1 MAFKKPF
8 LTVIAFALMTALAAC
23 NLPSRPG
30 APDGASLATPS
41 QPAPQTLG
49 QCKNPLHPVI
59 KGAEWTYS
67 LSGITT
73 GTFIRTITAV
83 REDGFTDQDVFDS
96 GVTRT
101 GEWKCEDGTLTALSP
116 AEGLSGMVQAEGTTA
131 QFKTTQS
138 QGVTLPAIVTPG
150 SAWTQNFTLEGTQTI
165 AGSSAESTGDMSYS
179 CKAADIETV
188 SVPAGVFDAV
198 RVGCQINATITV
210 NMAGLEVPTEWASA
224 TTIWYARDIGM
235 VKTENELS
243 GVGHSSIELTSYTI
257 P

>member
-1 MAFKKPF
+1 MAFRKPF
-8 LTVIAFALMTALAAC
+8 LTVIAFALVAALAAC
-23 NLPSRPG
+23 NLPSQAVTPEG
-30 APDGASLATPS
+30 VLGATPS

-59 KGAEWTYS
+59 KGAAWTYS
-67 LSGITT
+67 LSGITSGSFT
-73 GTFIRTITAV
+73 RTITAV
-83 REDGFTDQDVFDS
+83 REDGFTDQDVYDA

-101 GEWKCEDGTLTALSP
+101 GEWKCEDGTLTALAP
-116 AEGLSGMVQAEGTTA
+116 AEGLSSMIQSGGVTA
-131 QFKTTQS
+131 QFETTES
-138 QGVTLPAIVTPG
+138 EGITLPAIVTPG
-150 SAWTQNFTLEGTQTI
+150 AAWTQSFTLEGTQTI
-165 AGSSAESTGDMSYS
+165 AGNSAKSTGEMSYS

-198 RVGCQINATITV
+198 RVGCQINATISVST
-210 NMAGLEVPTEWASA
+210 AGLEVPTEWASA

>member
-1 MAFKKPF
+1 MALPKPF
-8 LTVIAFALMTALAAC
+8 LTLIAFALMNALAAC
-23 NLPSRPG
+23 NLPSQAV
-30 APDGASLATPS
+30 APEGASLATPS
-41 QPAPQTLG
+41 QPVPQTLG

-73 GTFIRTITAV
+73 GTFTRTITAV
-83 REDGFTDQDVFDS
+83 REDGFTDQDVYDS

-116 AEGLSGMVQAEGTTA
+116 AEGLSSMIQSGGVTA
-131 QFKTTQS
+131 QFETTES
-138 QGVTLPAIVTPG
+138 DGMTLPAIVTPG
-150 SAWTQNFTLEGTQTI
+150 SSWTQNFTLEGTQTV
-165 AGSSAESTGDMSYS
+165 GGGSAESTGEMSYA

-188 SVPAGVFDAV
+188 SVPAGVFDSV
-198 RVGCQINATITV
+198 RVGCQINATISV
-210 NMAGLEVPTEWASA
+210 RMAGVEIPTEWASA